1 MAGLTL
7 LELLVVLAIAALA
20 TGGVALALRDDEGSR
35 LQREADRLG
44 VLLEAARAQAR
55 ATGLAVR
62 WQPRGPAAVQGFEFM
77 GLPAQGAAG
86 GPLQGPR
93 PWLDPQTRAIIERPE
108 GATSLPLGPEP
119 LIGAQR
125 IRLQAGAQRL
135 WLVTDGLGPFRAEAG
150 GS

>member
-20 TGGVALALRDDEGSR
+20 TGGVALALRDDESSR

-44 VLLEAARAQAR
+44 VLLEAGRAQAR

-62 WQPRGPAAVQGFEFM
+62 WQPRGSAAAQGFEFT
-77 GLPAQGAAG
+77 GLSAHGAG
-86 GPLQGPR
+86 TGPLHGPR
-93 PWLDPQTRAIIERPE
+93 PWLDPQTRAFIERPE
-108 GATSLPLGPEP
+108 GVTSLPLGPEP

-135 WLVTDGLGPFRAEAG
+135 WLVTDGLGPFRAEVG
-150 GS
+150 GP